1 LITGVIRY
9 QDGTLV
15 VELPCGAYE
24 LAEHL
29 GSIGIRSPA
38 SEILAHGTE
47 QVEVKLAAG
56 EPIGAFILANLRDS
70 DTLSGVNLACQEV
83 NRVCPFGYDEFLDM
97 QGPNPQAGFNRYAF
111 YKPYE
116 TLPPS
121 TAEGMKFILEESRRY
136 HSTMENYRTV
146 CEAEAAED
154 DRNIRE
160 VNRMLESGEDEWE
173 R

>member
-1 LITGVIRY
+1 MITGVIRY
-9 QDGTLV
+9 QGGTLV

-56 EPIGAFILANLRDS
+56 EPIGAIILANLQDS

-83 NRVCPFGYDEFLDM
+83 NRVCPFGYAGSRLASRFQPLCVLQALRNPAAQHRRGHEIHFGGKQALPFHDGELPHCM
-97 QGPNPQAGFNRYAF
+97 RSGGRGGRLQYQGS
-111 YKPYE
+111 KPHD
-116 TLPPS
+116 
-121 TAEGMKFILEESRRY
+121 GVR
-136 HSTMENYRTV
+136 
-146 CEAEAAED
+146 
-154 DRNIRE
+154 
-160 VNRMLESGEDEWE
+160 
-173 R
+173 